1 METSILKVQITNL
14 DAPSNIH
21 QTVLLSHERETKN
34 IYIQACLDQRRHF
47 SSFVAGVLGN
57 EVKVVLQNL
66 SGSLA
71 KKSGKSYSETSNSMN
86 SKMSIENCTSRTSVH
101 ARITEP
107 REPNEPT
114 EHRRIAHKSQ
124 HRKKVPRRKFQI
136 HTHRSTLIHTNICIE
151 TFLAKIMSQGQ

>member
-47 SSFVAGVLGN
+47 SSFVAPCGGVLGN
-57 EVKVVLQNL
+57 EVKVVPQKL

-124 HRKKVPRRKFQI
+124 HRKKVPQKI
-136 HTHRSTLIHTNICIE
+136 SNTHT
-151 TFLAKIMSQGQ
+151 